1 MKLKPKLVL
10 AFLLTA
16 LIPVAVI
23 GYLSYSSAKAALQR
37 QALEDLTLVA
47 EAKEWVL
54 YHFFEMAKDRAME
67 LSSDGFIRN
76 SAEAMQKLDPK
87 GPRYTG
93 LQKALS
99 MYLKH
104 NKMHHDM
111 GIYLILVTDMKGR
124 VIAATEEGEIG
135 ADESEDEY
143 FLQGGKGVYISDMYI
158 PPRPTE
164 GKRPYIAAAAPL
176 TDKKTG
182 NPLGVIINFYYHD
195 ELRKMLSG
203 EYQIEKGAISGTLGR
218 RETLDIYL
226 VNKEKLLITPSR
238 FSSELMK
245 QRVETLPV
253 LECAAGR
260 ETSGIYRNYLGR
272 EVIGASMCIPGRGWT
287 LLTEIETRE
296 AFAPVESLRKRVI
309 ALGVAIALLASIL
322 AYLIAHGISR
332 PVVALSKATQGLAG
346 GDFSVRAP
354 VESKDEIGD
363 LASSFNRMASQ
374 LAESQEERA
383 FLANITEHA
392 ADAIVGLD
400 LNTNIVSWNR
410 GAEMIFGYQAKE
422 VIGKPWSMVVPHE
435 AQDACRERFKKA
447 TFEGLVKT
455 AETLRVAKDGRRFP
469 AEMTLTSL
477 KNEKGEHIGFV
488 TITRDITERKNLED
502 QLRHAQKLEAIG
514 ILAGGIAHDFNNI
527 LNAIIGFGNLIEMDM
542 KGDDPNR
549 AYLKEI
555 LSAGERAAH
564 LTKSLLAFSRKQI
577 ISPKS
582 ENLNEILRSVG
593 KFLRRI
599 IGEDIELKTILN
611 PSLPLF
617 DPSVSPLGKGGIER
631 GVGDLTVIVDRGQ
644 IEQVLMNLATN
655 ARDAMPNGGELII
668 ETGITEMDEEYVKMH
683 GYGEPGIYAL
693 ISITDSGIGM
703 DEETRKRIFEPFFTT
718 KEMGRGTGLGLAMVY
733 GIVKQHDGYINVYS
747 EPGKGTTFKIYLPLI
762 KSEAGEAVSAAPA
775 VYTGG
780 GTETVLVAEDDQAVR
795 KLTRDVLERFG
806 YKVIAAED
814 GEDAI
819 KKFMN
824 NKEDIQ
830 LLLLDV
836 IMPKKNGKEVY
847 EEIKKINPRI
857 KVLFLSGYTANL
869 IHKKGILDEGLD
881 FILKPVSPKEL
892 LRKVRRVLD

>member
-54 YHFFEMAKDRAME
+54 YHFFEMAKDGAME

-143 FLQGGKGVYISDMYI
+143 FIEGKKGVYISDMYI

-164 GKRPYIAAAAPL
+164 GKRPYIAAAAPP

-182 NPLGVIINFYYHD
+182 NPLGVIINFYYPD

-203 EYQIEKGAISGTLGR
+203 EYQIEKGAISGTLGG

-272 EVIGASMCIPGRGWT
+272 KVIGASMCIPGRGWT

-296 AFAPVESLRKRVI
+296 ACAPVESLRKRVI

-392 ADAIVGLD
+392 TDAIEGMDLD
-400 LNTNIVSWNR
+400 TNIVSWNR
-410 GAEMIFGYQAKE
+410 GAEMLFGYSAQE
-422 VIGKPWSMVVPHE
+422 IIGRPHSLIVPKE
-435 AQDACRERFKKA
+435 AQEACRERFKKA
-447 TFEGLVKT
+447 TLEGSVR
-455 AETLRVAKDGRRFP
+455 AETERIKKDGRGFP
-469 AEMTLTSL
+469 VEMTLTAL
-477 KNEKGEHIGFV
+477 KDDRDEHTGFV
-488 TITRDITERKNLED
+488 CITRDITERKKLEE
-502 QLRHAQKLEAIG
+502 QLRQAQKMEAIG
-514 ILAGGIAHDFNNI
+514 QLAGGIAHDFNNI
-527 LNAIIGFGNLIEMDM
+527 LNAIIGFGNLIEMNT
-542 KGDDPNR
+542 KEDDPNR

-555 LSAGERAAH
+555 LDAGERGSH
-564 LTKSLLAFSRKQI
+564 LTQSLLAFSRKQI
-577 ISPKS
+577 RDLKPQ
-582 ENLNEILRSVG
+582 NLNEIIKGVE

-599 IGEDIELKTILN
+599 IGEDIELKTEL
-611 PSLPLF
+611 L
-617 DPSVSPLGKGGIER
+617 DK
-631 GVGDLTVIVDRGQ
+631 DLTVLADRG
-644 IEQVLMNLATN
+644 
-655 ARDAMPNGGELII
+655 R
-668 ETGITEMDEEYVKMH
+668 
-683 GYGEPGIYAL
+683 
-693 ISITDSGIGM
+693 
-703 DEETRKRIFEPFFTT
+703 
-718 KEMGRGTGLGLAMVY
+718 
-733 GIVKQHDGYINVYS
+733 
-747 EPGKGTTFKIYLPLI
+747 
-762 KSEAGEAVSAAPA
+762 
-775 VYTGG
+775 
-780 GTETVLVAEDDQAVR
+780 
-795 KLTRDVLERFG
+795 
-806 YKVIAAED
+806 
-814 GEDAI
+814 
-819 KKFMN
+819 
-824 NKEDIQ
+824 
-830 LLLLDV
+830 
-836 IMPKKNGKEVY
+836 
-847 EEIKKINPRI
+847 
-857 KVLFLSGYTANL
+857 
-869 IHKKGILDEGLD
+869 
-881 FILKPVSPKEL
+881 
-892 LRKVRRVLD
+892 